1 MPYACGVLVCSCR
14 SRLVSLAPDSYQL
27 QTKIFACE
35 VCLLSSHIC
44 GTARSAFFRSAVR
57 RIAFARRRESSATLT
72 HRAACI
78 SLLDTWNLQTRTPVC
93 YARATSHQYRSTLH
107 LPQTIRPYCS
117 RDRTIL
123 SRKSVQYHGM
133 IAQRQACTSL
143 PSSHLAACVAP
154 KRVGARRASLL
165 YTRTSRSSLSIPCR
179 PFSSAGWSALC
190 T

>member
-1 MPYACGVLVCSCR
+1 MPYACGVRCSCAPVDR
-14 SRLVSLAPDSYQL
+14 ASCRLAPDSYQL

-78 SLLDTWNLQTRTPVC
+78 SLLDTCKRELPFATLELLHISTVVHSTCPKQSGPTVVGIERYYLARVC
-93 YARATSHQYRSTLH
+93 N
-107 LPQTIRPYCS
+107 
-117 RDRTIL
+117 
-123 SRKSVQYHGM
+123 M

-143 PSSHLAACVAP
+143 PSSHLWRRARVAP